1 MRMSKVV
8 LTKEQAEAIETLKK
22 EKSFREII
30 KLNLHANTWGG
41 TYVEKPKRIIVKMN
55 FDDLIKA
62 LYIGYEVKPE
72 FKVGDWVYHQSDGI
86 VSQITRVNFNKLV
99 SDAINT
105 DGHKGWISCEDI
117 RHATSE
123 EIKQEKE
130 RRWWEKHG
138 REVWELK
145 EGDILVETA
154 LNFPVEIHKVDDY
167 VWFSKF
173 DNRPKNVVKET
184 HKVVCFVEQRLD
196 REEA

>member
-1 MRMSKVV
+1 MKKVI
-8 LTKEQAEAIETLKK
+8 LTKEQANAIEEIKKGDEGGITYGNIKTLFHKQWTHPPFNSLNTLNTK
-22 EKSFREII
+22 EF
-30 KLNLHANTWGG
+30 L
-41 TYVEKPKRIIVKMN
+41 
-55 FDDLIKA
+55 DA

-99 SDAINT
+99 PDAINT

-145 EGDILVETA
+145 DGDVLISKNTGKLYEVVRDFSDIIR
-154 LNFPVEIHKVDDY
+154 LNTSIYFIDAIKQE
-167 VWFSKF
+167 F
-173 DNRPKNVVKET
+173 
-184 HKVVCFVEQRLD
+184 KVVCFAEQRLD
-196 REEA
+196 KEDTQ